1 MQKLLS
7 KINQIKKVN
16 KLLAVITGDNGTNPI
31 SISSLPGAA
40 KSFFVRQLFE
50 KEERI
55 VILLSDIKAVQEF
68 IVELDALGLSKH
80 VIEIISF
87 NQEVLQEKLTTL
99 TAIKTFILVSTYE
112 LLNCLLPDS
121 SKLTGSTTTISIS
134 GDYTYDLL
142 VEKLVES
149 NYQKEKYVESPGD
162 YSQRG
167 SIIDFWSYSE
177 KNPVRLEFD
186 GDFLESI
193 RFFDP
198 DSQRS
203 VEKTDKITLAEQI
216 ISDGSEQSKTSIFS
230 YLTGAVVFAGMKEL
244 KELNDKQN
252 DTFKADEVQE
262 AVNYDLEDEFPEPDS
277 LEEETANNAKNDE
290 YYLTILNNSNVRW
303 VVEDIG
309 RVGSAIEELGL
320 GSTPSINANYKML
333 DLTIRDY
340 AAKGYTVFITAEN
353 DIQNGRL
360 RELFSELN
368 DELADMLDTGIIRL
382 STLTIKSGFV
392 SPEDKFVLLTDYEI
406 FNKPFRT
413 KVIKKKGVKSKAKNL
428 TAIKKGDYV
437 VHEDYGISKYAGLET
452 IKIGDVNQESMKL
465 IFAEGGIV
473 YVNVN
478 YIHLIKKFSSNE
490 TLTPALSTLG
500 TNRWEKTKQKA
511 KSKIKEAAKDLIQ
524 LYAKRKAAKGFA
536 FNPDTI
542 WQTELE
548 ASFIYEDTPDQEK
561 VTREVKE
568 DMEATS
574 PMDRLVCGDVGFG
587 KTEIAVR
594 AAFKA
599 VQDGK
604 QAAVLVPT
612 TILAEQHYNTFSDRL
627 SQFPVKIE
635 VLSRFRNKK
644 NQTEIIKKLS
654 EGEID
659 VIIGTH
665 RLISNDIKFK
675 DLGVLIIDEEH
686 RFGVK
691 AKDKLKSFKV
701 NVDTLT
707 LTATPIP
714 RTLNFSLLGAR
725 DLSLITTPPPNRQP
739 IYTNV
744 SVFDVFKIKEW
755 ILSELRRNGQVFFVH
770 DRIHSIYNLVAYMK
784 KYMPN
789 LRIAVA
795 HGQMKPEELE
805 KVIHGFLN
813 KDFDVLLSTKIIESG
828 IDIPNANTIIINRAD
843 RFGLAELHQL
853 RGRVGR
859 SNRQAYAYLIVP
871 SLSSITKKAL
881 RRLQAIEDFSEIGS
895 GFNISMRD
903 LEIRGAGNL
912 LGTEQSGFINDVGF
926 DLYIKLIN
934 QAVDELKYSE
944 FKEIFQNLPK
954 PKDRAE
960 TVIDAFFELGIS
972 ENYMPDQMD
981 RLNFYTALYAAE
993 TLEDIEE
1000 IKDEIHDRFGDLPII
1015 TRRLIASAKLRLHSA
1030 YALFDRIIIQRK
1042 EISILLPKPDKEEFY
1057 QFRFLEL
1064 MRYIGDNY
1072 KNMQLVQSKVSIK
1085 LVVKN
1090 MYDKPE
1096 SIFEFLIRFAREV
1109 TKLYN
1114 NEVPSRMMVIE

>member
-7 KINQIKKVN
+7 KIHQIKSIT
-16 KLLAVITGDNGTNPI
+16 KLHTLIWENTQNDPVY
-31 SISSLPGAA
+31 ISSLPGAA
-40 KSFFVRQLFE
+40 KSFFVHQLFE
-50 KEERI
+50 KEKKI
-55 VILLSDIKAVQEF
+55 VVLQPDIKALQEF
-68 IVELDALGLSKH
+68 VVELDTLGLSKNI
-80 VIEIISF
+80 IEIISF

-99 TAIKTFILVSTYE
+99 NASNEYILVSTYE

-121 SKLTGSTTTISIS
+121 SKLASSTSIIEA
-134 GDYTYDLL
+134 GGELTYDEILKQL
-142 VEKLVES
+142 EEL
-149 NYQKEKYVESPGD
+149 NYQKEKYVEAPGD

-198 DSQRS
+198 ESQRS
-203 VEKTDKITLAEQI
+203 VAKTIKITLAGQI
-216 ISDGSEQSKTSIFS
+216 VSTESEQDKTSIFS
-230 YLTGAVVFAGMKEL
+230 YLGGAVLFADVKEL
-244 KELNDKQN
+244 KELSDSRN
-252 DTFKADEVQE
+252 DTFKETEEQSAG
-262 AVNYDLEDEFPEPDS
+262 NYDLEDEFPEPDAIN
-277 LEEETANNAKNDE
+277 EETNKTGLNNE
-290 YYLTILNNSNVRW
+290 YYLTLLNNTNVRW
-303 VVEDIG
+303 VIEDAG
-309 RVGSAIEELGL
+309 RLNPGVTELGL
-320 GSTPSINANYKML
+320 GCTPSINANYKIL
-333 DLTIRDY
+333 ELTIRDY
-340 AAKGYTVFITAEN
+340 AAKGYMVYITAEN

-360 RELFSELN
+360 RELFNELS
-368 DELADMLDTGIIRL
+368 DDLADMLDQGIIRL
-382 STLTIKSGFV
+382 STLTIKSGFTA
-392 SPEDKFVLLTDYEI
+392 PADKFILLTDYEI

-413 KVIKKKGVKSKAKNL
+413 RVIKKKKVKSKAQNL
-428 TAIKKGDYV
+428 TSIKKGDFV
-437 VHEDYGISKYAGLET
+437 VHEDFGIAKYAGLET
-452 IKIGDVNQESMKL
+452 IKIGDANQECMKL

-478 YIHLIKKFSSNE
+478 YIHLIKKYSSNE
-490 TLTPALSTLG
+490 SLIPALSTLG

-511 KSKIKEAAKDLIQ
+511 KAKIKEAAKDLIE
-524 LYAKRKAAKGFA
+524 LYAKRKAAKGYS

-568 DMEATS
+568 DMEDTS

-627 SQFPVKIE
+627 SQFPVKVE
-635 VLSRFRNKK
+635 ALSRFRNKK
-644 NQTEIIKKLS
+644 AQTEIIKRLAA
-654 EGEID
+654 GEVD
-659 VIIGTH
+659 IIVGTH
-665 RLISNDIKFK
+665 RVISNDVKFK
-675 DLGVLIIDEEH
+675 DLGLLIIDEEH

-691 AKDKLKSFKV
+691 AKDKLKAMKV

-707 LTATPIP
+707 MTATPIP

-739 IYTNV
+739 IYTTV

-755 ILSELRRNGQVFFVH
+755 IYNELRRNGQVFFVH
-770 DRIHSIYNLVAYMK
+770 DRVQSIYNLAAYLK
-784 KYMPN
+784 KYMPD
-789 LRIAVA
+789 LRVATA

-813 KDFDVLLSTKIIESG
+813 KDYDVLLSTKIIESG

-871 SLSSITKKAL
+871 SLNSITKKAL
-881 RRLQAIEDFSEIGS
+881 RRLQAIEDFADIGS
-895 GFNISMRD
+895 GFNIAMRD

-912 LGTEQSGFINDVGF
+912 LGTEQSGFIDDIGF

-944 FKEIFQNLPK
+944 FKEVFKNLPK

-1000 IKDEIHDRFGDLPII
+1000 IKDEIHDRFGDLPVI
-1015 TRRLIASAKLRLHSA
+1015 TRRLIASAKLRLHSS
-1030 YALFDRIIIQRK
+1030 YALFERIIIQRK
-1042 EISILLPKPDKEEFY
+1042 EISILLPKPDKEDYY
-1057 QFRFLEL
+1057 QYRFLEL
-1064 MRYIGDNY
+1064 MRYISENH
-1072 KNMQLVQSKVSIK
+1072 KNMQLVQTKTSIK
-1085 LVVKN
+1085 LTAKN

-1109 TKLYN
+1109 SKLFN
-1114 NEVPSRMMVIE
+1114 NEVPSKMMVIE